1 MSSRLPEAEE
11 LRGICAGT
19 AEAAGRWLVDW
30 RAGRTTLATR
40 TKSSP
45 TDVVTEA
52 DQEVEALIRGRLTA
66 AHPRA
71 AWWGEESGRATG
83 SEEEGALE
91 WVVDP
96 IDGTVNFLYDLPG
109 WSVSIAAAVRGQVVA
124 GAVAIPTLD
133 ELYSASM
140 GGGAWLETSR
150 DRRRRLAVSAC
161 HDLSQALVA
170 TGFAYDP
177 RLRAVQGRAVGL
189 MLGRVRDIRRAGAA
203 SVDFCSLAAAR
214 VDAYVERRLQPW
226 DRAAGAL
233 IAREAGAVVDEH
245 PDGSVVASGPALH
258 PALSGLLDDVGAWDG
273 S

>member
-1 MSSRLPEAEE
+1 MSVPVPDAEE
-11 LRGICAGT
+11 LRELCART
-19 AEAAGRWLVDW
+19 AEAAGRWLVAW
-30 RAGRTTLATR
+30 RAGRTTLATS

-45 TDVVTEA
+45 TDVVTDA
-52 DQEVEALIRGRLTA
+52 DREVETLIRERLIA
-66 AHPRA
+66 AHPGA
-71 AWWGEESGRATG
+71 SWWGEESGRSTG
-83 SEEEGALE
+83 SDADGALE

-109 WSVSIAAAVRGQVVA
+109 WSVSIGAVVQGQVVA

-133 ELYSASM
+133 ERYSASL
-140 GGGAWLETSR
+140 GGGAWLETSQVP
-150 DRRRRLAVSAC
+150 RRRLAASTC
-161 HDLSQALVA
+161 DDLSQALVA

-214 VDAYVERRLQPW
+214 VDAYVERGLQPW

-233 IAREAGAVVDEH
+233 IAREAGALVDER
-245 PDGSVVASGPALH
+245 PDGSVVACGPALH
-258 PALSGLLDDVGAWDG
+258 PALTELLDDVRAWD
-273 S
+273 

>member
-1 MSSRLPEAEE
+1 MSVPSPDADE
-11 LRGICAGT
+11 LRELCART
-19 AEAAGRWLVDW
+19 AEAAGRWLVAW
-30 RAGRTTLATR
+30 RAGRTSLSTS

-52 DQEVEALIRGRLTA
+52 DREVEGLIRERLMK
-66 AHPRA
+66 AHPGA
-71 AWWGEESGRATG
+71 AWWGEESGRSSG
-83 SEEEGALE
+83 SDSAGALE

-109 WSVSIAAAVRGQVVA
+109 WSVSIGAVVRGQVVA

-133 ELYSASM
+133 ELYSASL

-150 DRRRRLAVSAC
+150 VPRRRLAASTC
-161 HDLSQALVA
+161 DDLTQALVA
-170 TGFAYDP
+170 TGFAYDQQ
-177 RLRAVQGRAVGL
+177 LRAVQGRAVGL

-203 SVDFCSLAAAR
+203 SVDFCSVAAGR
-214 VDAYVERRLQPW
+214 VDAYVERELQPW

-245 PDGSVVASGPALH
+245 PDGSVVACAPGLRAALTE
-258 PALSGLLDDVGAWDG
+258 LLDDVGAWD
-273 S
+273 